1 MPRLN
6 GHVPMWLRRAQA
18 WVPGLAFL
26 LRLVMYVVCEV
37 RGLSIYAY
45 AAAPWANRNLRAVCA
60 WNLRAGVPAG
70 PLRDALIPAYAPG
83 CKRVLVSSDWY
94 PTLVR
99 PNVEVRCGGVGG
111 GAGGGH
117 EGTPTRPQLFPVP
130 WTPPGSLWTLPP
142 CCRDPLPHCT
152 PPATPLPPPALPPVP
167 AAAGARAMA

>member
-70 PLRDALIPAYAPG
+70 PLRDALIHAYAPG
-83 CKRVLVSSDWY
+83 CKRVLVSRSGDLASGY
-94 PTLVR
+94 RQRIFAP
-99 PNVEVRCGGVGG
+99 
-111 GAGGGH
+111 
-117 EGTPTRPQLFPVP
+117 
-130 WTPPGSLWTLPP
+130 
-142 CCRDPLPHCT
+142 
-152 PPATPLPPPALPPVP
+152 
-167 AAAGARAMA
+167 AGAT